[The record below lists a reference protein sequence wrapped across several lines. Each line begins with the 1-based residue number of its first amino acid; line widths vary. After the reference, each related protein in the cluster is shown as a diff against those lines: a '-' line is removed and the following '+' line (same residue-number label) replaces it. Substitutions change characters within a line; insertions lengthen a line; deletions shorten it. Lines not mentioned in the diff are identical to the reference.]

1 MKAYLIKP
9 IEIKGS
15 LEELQGLVGGYI
27 EVVQVPGHYG
37 PSMILIVDEDG
48 LAKDLPHNPAASS
61 IVSQKIVGS
70 AVLMM
75 KGDLK

>member
-1 MKAYLIKP
+1 MKVHLIKP
-9 IEIKGS
+9 IEIEGS

-27 EVVQVPGHYG
+27 EVVQVPGCCG

-48 LAKDLPHNPAASS
+48 LAKDLPHNPAASN
-61 IVSQKIVGS
+61 IVNQKIVGP